1 MYSFSDKI
9 EQPYQFQTNYDAYN
23 QQLAAT
29 DIYSQY
35 YGNQEKHDSF
45 GGYDVSFHM
54 WLFF

>member
-1 MYSFSDKI
+1 MCLFSDKV

-54 WLFF
+54 